1 MDVKECAIP
10 QFNLLDEPW
19 IPVSLLDGSTA
30 EVSLRDLF
38 SRAHEIRAIS
48 GEVPLEYIVILR
60 LALAVLYSAYW
71 GAGDTD
77 AASEEALEGLWKH
90 LFSRNRFD
98 MDEIGPYLE
107 EVHDRFDL
115 FGSDPFYQV
124 ADLVYAA
131 KDPDPVS
138 ELIIDMP
145 KPDKFLFSMR
155 SMRENLSLSYA
166 EAARY
171 LLLSHAYDPSGIKSP
186 VVGYSA
192 VKGGKAYP
200 PKGMLGTGWCGS
212 IGGLFIEDD
221 NLFRTIMRNWVLHLN
236 GVKLLGI
243 EGDLAPWERPSPC
256 ADMVVREPVGPIDL
270 LTWQSRRMR
279 LVPSEREGE
288 VAAVVICYGDAMRA
302 ADKDACELM
311 TSWRESREQQKKLQT
326 THIPLM
332 PISPDPTKALWR
344 GLSSILGVSRSDVGS
359 GGDLRSGVVRWAD
372 RLALSGSGDRSLRP
386 VRIREQ
392 GVAYG
397 TQSSVIVDMV
407 DDFIDL
413 DASMLSGGA
422 DTAPAAI
429 EMVEQAEAA
438 VRALVRFVQNVQRA
452 NGSDRPSEDQGV
464 RERAY
469 DELDAI
475 FRRRLAHC
483 APGDGLEAYCN
494 AWRDEIRVAMDRIA
508 ASYLSASGLSA
519 FRECDS
525 MTSGRAISIFRASLA
540 KILVHTGEDVE
551 ESPKSDGHAKEECR

>member
-1 MDVKECAIP
+1 MDVKERSIP

-90 LFSRNRFD
+90 LFSRDRFD

-131 KDPDPVS
+131 KGPAPVS

-166 EAARY
+166 EAVRY

-243 EGDLAPWERPSPC
+243 AGDLAPWERLSPC

-311 TSWRESREQQKKLQT
+311 TSWRESRSSACWRPAT
-326 THIPLM
+326 TTRAARWRPRA
-332 PISPDPTKALWR
+332 SRPT
-344 GLSSILGVSRSDVGS
+344 
-359 GGDLRSGVVRWAD
+359 
-372 RLALSGSGDRSLRP
+372 
-386 VRIREQ
+386 
-392 GVAYG
+392 YG
-397 TQSSVIVDMV
+397 T
-407 DDFIDL
+407 
-413 DASMLSGGA
+413 
-422 DTAPAAI
+422 
-429 EMVEQAEAA
+429 
-438 VRALVRFVQNVQRA
+438 
-452 NGSDRPSEDQGV
+452 RP
-464 RERAY
+464 RTTT
-469 DELDAI
+469 
-475 FRRRLAHC
+475 
-483 APGDGLEAYCN
+483 P
-494 AWRDEIRVAMDRIA
+494 
-508 ASYLSASGLSA
+508 
-519 FRECDS
+519 
-525 MTSGRAISIFRASLA
+525 
-540 KILVHTGEDVE
+540 
-551 ESPKSDGHAKEECR
+551 